1 MTSTTACKKPEHKMH
16 MCALKADGFDKKNPA
31 KYKELTA
38 DPEYKCDNCGATAAK
53 SENLC
58 KPVKL

>member
-1 MTSTTACKKPEHKMH
+1 MH
-16 MCALKADGFDKKNPA
+16 MCALKADGFEKKNRA
-31 KYKELTA
+31 KYHALTA
-38 DPEYKCDNCGATAAK
+38 NPKYTCDNCGATAAK

>member
-1 MTSTTACKKPEHKMH
+1 MAGNPMCKKKEHKMH
-16 MCALKADGFDKKNPA
+16 MCALKEEGFDKKNA
-31 KYKELTA
+31 DKYKKLTA
-38 DPEYKCDNCGATAAK
+38 NPKYKCENCGSKAAK